1 MMSHPYL
8 SFISVRLNLEYNR
21 IELTG
26 VVEYPALDR
35 SWPFQIDGW
44 LRVNDDREIEAFDLV
59 FRHFPWVS
67 LIHMSC
73 FE

>member
-1 MMSHPYL
+1 M
-8 SFISVRLNLEYNR
+8 
-21 IELTG
+21 ELTG

-44 LRVNDDREIEAFDLV
+44 LRVNGDREIEAFDLV

-73 FE
+73 SK